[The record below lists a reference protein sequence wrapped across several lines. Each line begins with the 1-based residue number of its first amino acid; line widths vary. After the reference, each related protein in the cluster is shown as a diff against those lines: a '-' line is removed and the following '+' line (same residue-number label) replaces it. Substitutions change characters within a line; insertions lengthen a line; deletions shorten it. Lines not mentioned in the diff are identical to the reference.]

1 MTTSMKTKWI
11 VKVGMLSAVAFLLQL
26 LELPLGIFPAFLQI
40 DFSDVPALLAG
51 FSFGPAAGVAVE
63 LIKNLLH
70 LVLKNSG
77 TGGVGEL
84 ANFLIGSALVVPAA
98 ILYKRKHSR
107 RMAIYGLI
115 AGTIVMVI
123 VGVLANL
130 YILIPFYATA
140 FGMPVEAIVSMGTA
154 VNSAVTDLTTLVL
167 YSIVPFNLLKG
178 LLVSI
183 VTVLIYKRLSPVLHK

>member
-51 FSFGPAAGVAVE
+51 FSLGPAAGVVVE

-84 ANFLIGSALVVPAA
+84 ANFLIGSAIVVPAA
-98 ILYKRKHSR
+98 LIYKRKHSR

-115 AGTIVMVI
+115 AGTVAMAV

-154 VNSAVTDLTTLVL
+154 ANSSVTDLTTLVL
-167 YSIVPFNLLKG
+167 YGIVPFNLLKG
-178 LLVSI
+178 LLVSL

>member
-1 MTTSMKTKWI
+1 MTTSMRTKWI

-26 LELPLGIFPAFLQI
+26 LEFPLGVFPAFLQI

-51 FSFGPAAGVAVE
+51 FSLGPLAGVTVE
-63 LIKNLLH
+63 LVKNLLH

-84 ANFLIGSALVVPAA
+84 ANFLIGSAMVVPAA

-107 RMAIYGLI
+107 RMAINGLI
-115 AGTIVMVI
+115 LGTLVMAL

-130 YILIPFYATA
+130 YILIPFYAKA

-154 VNSAVTDLTTLVL
+154 ANPSIDSLTTMVL
-167 YSIVPFNLLKG
+167 YGIVPFNLIKG
-178 LLVSI
+178 LLVSL
-183 VTVLIYKRLSPVLHK
+183 VTVLIYKRLSPVLHR